1 MSSDSTVILIGERSE
16 IKPRPRGEA
25 RRLSLGRFALVT
37 ITLFTFAFLYVP
49 IAVLI
54 IFSFNSART
63 GATWQSFTLQWYE
76 RVFSNA
82 RILEAAAN
90 SLIVAVLS
98 TLGAVV
104 IGTLMAMAMER
115 YRFRGKAA
123 WDGLLYMPVIV
134 PEIVMGISLL
144 IFFAAVN
151 LSRGVLTLVISHI
164 AFCMPFVYLTM
175 RARLADFDRS
185 VEEAAQDLG
194 ANEWIT
200 FRRIT
205 LPLLM
210 PGIISSALLAFTLS
224 LDDFVISF
232 FVTGVGSQTL
242 PVYIWGQIRKG
253 ITPEIN
259 AISALMLVLSIILV
273 MVTQLIQRR
282 QKT

>member
-1 MSSDSTVILIGERSE
+1 M
-16 IKPRPRGEA
+16 
-25 RRLSLGRFALVT
+25 GRFALVT
-37 ITLFTFAFLYVP
+37 IALFTFAFLYVP
-49 IAVLI
+49 IVVLI
-54 IFSFNSART
+54 VFSFNSART
-63 GATWQSFTLQWYE
+63 GATWQSFTLQWYD
-76 RVFSNA
+76 RVFSNT

-90 SLIVAVLS
+90 SLIVATLS

-115 YRFRGKAA
+115 YRFRGQSA
-123 WDGLLYMPVIV
+123 WDGLLYLPVIV

-151 LSRGVLTLVISHI
+151 ISRGLLTLIISHI

-194 ANEWIT
+194 ANEWVT
-200 FRRIT
+200 FRRVT

-242 PVYIWGQIRKG
+242 PVYIWGQIRRG

-259 AISALMLVLSIILV
+259 AISALMLVLSIVLV
-273 MVTQLIQRR
+273 IATQLIQHR
-282 QKT
+282 QRT

>member
-1 MSSDSTVILIGERSE
+1 VTSDSTIILLGERGE
-16 IKPRPRGEA
+16 IKPKPRGET
-25 RRLSLGRFALVT
+25 RRFGVGRFALVT
-37 ITLFTFAFLYVP
+37 IALFTFAFLYVP
-49 IAVLI
+49 IVVLI
-54 IFSFNSART
+54 VFSFNSART
-63 GATWQSFTLQWYE
+63 GATWQSFTLQWYD
-76 RVFSNA
+76 RVFSNT

-90 SLIVAVLS
+90 SLIVATLS

-115 YRFRGKAA
+115 YRFRGQSA
-123 WDGLLYMPVIV
+123 WDGLLYLPVIV

-151 LSRGVLTLVISHI
+151 ISRGLLTLIISHI

-194 ANEWIT
+194 ANEWVT
-200 FRRIT
+200 FRRVT

-242 PVYIWGQIRKG
+242 PVYIWGQIRRG

-259 AISALMLVLSIILV
+259 AISALMLVLSIVLV
-273 MVTQLIQRR
+273 IATQLIQHR
-282 QKT
+282 QRT